1 MAKINFYIFGLI
13 FLTNIN
19 AVLADDNVQPKISEF
34 TYEVNNK
41 PSKPLNP
48 ENVPDFAPIKR
59 LNPVNPASVNN
70 PTATNDSADTPLKAD
85 AATSSLPVATR
96 LKLILETSVNARK
109 SNPGDIFE
117 AHVKEDLYLGRYL
130 ILPRGS
136 LVRGRVVEVTKPRLL
151 SRAAR
156 IGLKLEQI
164 DTPTGE
170 IIPMDATLEFRKG
183 LTNSQGQFDP
193 GTNFGTVVGSNL
205 KTVTGGN
212 STGGAKGALIAANIA
227 TLGAPAV
234 ATLVGS
240 SAYALFRSGDNVT
253 LNPGQE
259 IEITLTNALDLQIN

>member
-1 MAKINFYIFGLI
+1 MKIKPVFVVQAGLTLALYCSSGI
-13 FLTNIN
+13 ALANNVNLKDSSLNIETNN
-19 AVLADDNVQPKISEF
+19 
-34 TYEVNNK
+34 T
-41 PSKPLNP
+41 PSIPLNP
-48 ENVPDFAPIKR
+48 DNVPDFAPMKR
-59 LNPVNPASVNN
+59 VNPNN
-70 PTATNDSADTPLKAD
+70 ATNQASSADTPLKAD
-85 AATSSLPVATR
+85 AASSSLPVSTR
-96 LKLILETSVNARK
+96 LKLILETIVNARK

-117 AHVKEDLYLGRYL
+117 AHVKDDLYLGRYL

-136 LVRGRVVEVTKPRLL
+136 LVRGRIVDVTKPKLL

-170 IIPMDATLEFRKG
+170 IIPLDATLEFRKG

-205 KTVTGGN
+205 KSVTGGN
-212 STGGAKGALIAANIA
+212 STGAAKNALIAANIA

-234 ATLVGS
+234 ATLIGS

-259 IEITLTNALDLQIN
+259 IEITLTNALSLQVN